1 MKMIKKSRKITA
13 ILLLLLLFVSCRK
26 DDCYTPPEPVVFEFL
41 DANNQN
47 ILANGT
53 IDISKIVVK
62 EHLGDG
68 KYQGVQ
74 LTAHENHR
82 VKLELV
88 GRFNGSKNYVGVIN
102 LPVKTKTF
110 EFGVK
115 SSRIEGDC
123 KDYRIDQIDFS
134 SIAASKQPGFYR
146 LVVD

>member
-1 MKMIKKSRKITA
+1 MYRKITA

-62 EHLGDG
+62 ENLGNG

-82 VKLELV
+82 VKLELL
-88 GRFNGSKNYVGVIN
+88 GRFNGSKSYVGVIN
-102 LPVKTKTF
+102 LPSKAKTF

-123 KDYRIDQIDFS
+123 KGYRIDQIDFS
-134 SIAASKQPGFYR
+134 NIAASKQPGFYR
-146 LVVD
+146 LVLD